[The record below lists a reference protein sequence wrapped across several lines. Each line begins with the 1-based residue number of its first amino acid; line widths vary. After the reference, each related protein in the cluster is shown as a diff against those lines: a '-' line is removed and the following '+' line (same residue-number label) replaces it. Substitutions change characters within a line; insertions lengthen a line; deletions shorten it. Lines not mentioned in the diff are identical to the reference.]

1 MLNTRIFHS
10 NRSPCK
16 RRDAPKEM
24 PMRISLFL
32 AVLAL
37 CAFGAVS
44 AHATATPAVP
54 EGPIEFKGAKKTV
67 MFPHSAHAK
76 VECVVCHHKV
86 NGEANFQKCATSGCH
101 DDLTAKKGEKSLY
114 FVVHNKG
121 ADLRHQTC
129 LACHSKVAEEKPDLK
144 KELTGCSKSKCH
156 P

>member
-1 MLNTRIFHS
+1 
-10 NRSPCK
+10 
-16 RRDAPKEM
+16 
-24 PMRISLFL
+24 MRHCLL
-32 AVLAL
+32 PLLLAL
-37 CAFGAVS
+37 SVFGLS
-44 AHATATPAVP
+44 AGALAATTPAVP
-54 EGPIEFKGAKKTV
+54 DGPIAFKGSKKTV
-67 MFPHSAHAK
+67 MFPHAAHAK

-86 NGEANFQKCATSGCH
+86 NGEPTFQKCASSGCH

-121 ADLRHQTC
+121 ADLRHQSC

>member
-1 MLNTRIFHS
+1 MKSRLL
-10 NRSPCK
+10 PV
-16 RRDAPKEM
+16 
-24 PMRISLFL
+24 LL
-32 AVLAL
+32 VLAL
-37 CAFGAVS
+37 CALPAV
-44 AHATATPAVP
+44 ALATATPAVP

-86 NGEANFQKCATSGCH
+86 NGEPTFQKCATSGCH
-101 DDLTAKKGEKSLY
+101 DDLTSKKGEKSLY

-121 ADLRHQTC
+121 AELRHQSC

>member
-10 NRSPCK
+10 NRPLCK